1 MRLPSSR
8 FVKEYLV
15 DLNATQAAIRAGYSA
30 KTAYSIGHENLKKPE
45 IAEAIA
51 EARKAIEEKLDIT
64 VDMIVRELAKLG
76 FSNMLDYT
84 RITDDGL
91 LAADLSNLT
100 PDRAAAITEVT
111 CESVPIPGGT
121 EGGVVTKTKIK
132 LADKRAALVELG
144 KHLGM
149 FKRVGDSA
157 EHPLHVVEVTDA
169 MRLAAVALLIARVG
183 FAEAVD
189 SVAGAGSSGSVN
201 VQRGLTRLRA
211 GAILDHIPV
220 TDDGQ
225 LNADLSN
232 EPVDGSGIAQE

>member
-149 FKRVGDSA
+149 FKRAGDSA
-157 EHPLHVVEVTDA
+157 EHPREPSPGERGGQRAHHRSLRVHVRTFH
-169 MRLAAVALLIARVG
+169 RR
-183 FAEAVD
+183 
-189 SVAGAGSSGSVN
+189 
-201 VQRGLTRLRA
+201 RCPLRKPA
-211 GAILDHIPV
+211 WAPDCRR
-220 TDDGQ
+220 
-225 LNADLSN
+225 
-232 EPVDGSGIAQE
+232 